1 MDMDLQAVSGKTC
14 QVDMAWQGLV
24 NVWTLA
30 HEALVLLQ
38 DAIQLV
44 KVLHTELC

>member
-1 MDMDLQAVSGKTC
+1 MDMDLQAVSGKPC
-14 QVDMAWQGLV
+14 QMDMARQGFV
-24 NVWTLA
+24 NVGTLT